1 MSDKDRIFDKKT
13 FDMFDDFF
21 RRVEG
26 RIKDLSDQVKEN
38 VLPDTEEKLRKN
50 VFKSVLISFF
60 AGFLAGIIV
69 MIFGFS
75 RGKKK

>member
-13 FDMFDDFF
+13 VEMFDDFF
-21 RRVEG
+21 KRLEG
-26 RIKDLSDQVKEN
+26 RVKDLSDQVKEN

-50 VFKSVLISFF
+50 VFKSVVVSFI
-60 AGFLAGIIV
+60 AGFIAGIVV
-69 MIFGFS
+69 MIFGSS